1 MKMKDAP
8 MWPSSR
14 MPPSIAVLP
23 SAEMAAEDPWAEL
36 PAAPAPIR
44 LEPRCDQTPPL
55 RVKTQAAPVSES
67 SLLPPTIA
75 VSPSAERATEI
86 PSLTRLPDAPVPTSL
101 APCCDQTP
109 PLRVKTQAAPV
120 PESSFDPPRIAVE
133 PSEERATEQPCSP
146 TPTAP
151 VP

>member
-1 MKMKDAP
+1 MKIKDAP
-8 MWPSSR
+8 MGPSSR

-75 VSPSAERATEI
+75 VAPSDERAAGNPSVTGLTEA
-86 PSLTRLPDAPVPTSL
+86 PGPTRL
-101 APCCDQTP
+101 APC
-109 PLRVKTQAAPV
+109 
-120 PESSFDPPRIAVE
+120 S
-133 PSEERATEQPCSP
+133 
-146 TPTAP
+146 
-151 VP
+151 